1 MWYGVVLTI
10 GVELCLFIP
19 YLFIRA
25 WKENKEEEQRIYF
38 IDEDI
43 YI

>member
-10 GVELCLFIP
+10 GVELCLFVT
-19 YLFIRA
+19 YLFVRA
-25 WKENKEEEQRIYF
+25 KKEIKEEEQRIYF
-38 IDEDI
+38 IDEDL